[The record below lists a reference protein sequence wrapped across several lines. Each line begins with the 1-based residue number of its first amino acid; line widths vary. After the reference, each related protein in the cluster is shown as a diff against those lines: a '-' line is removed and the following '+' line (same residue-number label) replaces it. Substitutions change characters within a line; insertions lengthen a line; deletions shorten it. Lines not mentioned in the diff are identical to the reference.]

1 MKMGVGGGKGT
12 RLTMLAFLLDL
23 LILLLIVLVITRIL
37 SYLFEE
43 IIRQRGQFKREVV
56 KLAAQP
62 GGVTPTKL
70 ALEQNISVK
79 QATKILNKLVKE
91 GYLDTTVDEKG
102 ILSYKLLDTTIR
114 LE

>member
-1 MKMGVGGGKGT
+1 MV
-12 RLTMLAFLLDL
+12 AFLLDL
-23 LILLLIVLVITRIL
+23 LIILLMVLVITRVL
-37 SYLFEE
+37 GYLFEE
-43 IIRQRGQFKREVV
+43 IAKRQGQFKRVV
-56 KLAAQP
+56 IKLAAQP

-91 GYLDTTVDEKG
+91 GYLDTTIDEKG